1 VDIATAV
8 PVSGFIAKKTKQRR
22 TKRQARFME
31 NAFSK
36 LYPETLCI
44 RLKINEK
51 RRGLLGVVMII
62 G

>member
-1 VDIATAV
+1 MAE
-8 PVSGFIAKKTKQRR
+8 KTKQRSI
-22 TKRQARFME
+22 KRQTRFMK

-51 RRGLLGVVMII
+51 RSGLLGMLMII